1 MAIYVSTGA
10 FLSRYVPDVV
20 TMAETLGLTHLELS
34 SGCDSFPD
42 LAALTKILQESSLTF
57 SVHNYF
63 PPPPIP
69 FVLNLG
75 ALDPETLAS
84 SRDHVRRCIDLTK
97 TLGGS
102 YYSVHSAF
110 ALNLSPQLLGRPQAQ
125 SEFARR
131 SGPLDRDAVR
141 ATFVESL
148 KLLCAEAASKGILLI
163 VENNVVSPLQVR
175 ANRSDLPLMVDA
187 DEIESILDEVAAPN
201 LGLLLDVAHARVA
214 GNALGFDAARLVE
227 RLAHHIRLIH
237 ISNDDGVE
245 DRNLPVREDSWF
257 WPAIA
262 PLADRD
268 IVIEAYRLDGQVI
281 VAQRNLT
288 ARMLGIR

>member
-10 FLSRYVPDVV
+10 FVSRHVPDIV

-34 SGCDSFPD
+34 SGCESFPD
-42 LAALTKILQESSLTF
+42 LNALVRILQASSLTL

-63 PPPPIP
+63 PPPAIP

-75 ALDPETLAS
+75 ALDPEALAS
-84 SRDHVRRCIDLTK
+84 SRDHVRLCIDLTR

-110 ALNLSPQLLGRPQAQ
+110 ALNLSPQLLGRPRAQ
-125 SEFARR
+125 SELASQSR
-131 SGPLDRDAVR
+131 PLDRDAVR

-148 KLLCAEAASKGILLI
+148 KLLCAEAAEKGISLL

-175 ANRSDLPLMVDA
+175 ANRSDLSLMVDA
-187 DEIESILDEVAAPN
+187 DEIESVFNEVAAPN
-201 LGLLLDVAHARVA
+201 LGLLLDVAHARVS
-214 GNALGFDAARLVE
+214 GNALGFDAAELVE
-227 RLAHHIRLIH
+227 RLARHIRLLH

-257 WPAIA
+257 WPVIA

-268 IVIEAYRLDGQVI
+268 IVIEAYRLDGHDI